1 MSVRVMRWGRVW
13 VGGGF
18 EFAGVFAEFGWD
30 VVEVEGFV
38 DLLFVG
44 GGDYGVVLDA
54 EEGVLVEREAA
65 FDGTLAEGYV
75 VHLGAGEVLEG
86 CSVAAAGE

>member
-13 VGGGF
+13 V
-18 EFAGVFAEFGWD
+18 AAASSSPAVFAEFGWD

-54 EEGVLVEREAA
+54 EEGVLVEGEAA
-65 FDGTLAEGYV
+65 FDGSLAEGYV